1 MRMNPLGL
9 NHFRLRIGDTDALPQ
24 WLLIGLLS
32 GLLTGLLML
41 ALHHAITWPLQQGL
55 PAGDPENFE
64 ALPPL
69 ARLLLPMLGSL
80 VVGLVLWRFKSAAKV
95 GITHVLERLSYHQG
109 RMPLPNLLVQFVT
122 ASISLISGHSGGRE
136 GPAVHLGAAAS
147 SLLGQHLRLPNNS
160 LRTLIGCGTAA
171 AIAAAFNTPLAGIIF
186 AMEVVMMEYTVAGF
200 IPVMVAAITSALVL
214 RLSLGEYS
222 VFEVPAFEIQTLQEI
237 PFIIL
242 LGIVVGLLAVL
253 FSKLLV
259 AIGDWQKPPI
269 FVRLQIAG
277 VATGIA
283 ALWLPEIMG
292 LGYDT
297 VNQILSGQST
307 LEFLLILAVVKLLI
321 TAIAIGLGMPMGL
334 IGPTLFIGAAAG
346 AAMGVLGIAAAST
359 PVSDIGLYAM
369 LGMGAMMAATLQ
381 APLAALMALLEMT
394 LNANIILPGA
404 LAILS
409 ATLTYRYCFRQ
420 GSAFQAL
427 LLSRG
432 LDWRRAPLERFLERT
447 SVFALMLKNPPQSS
461 RYPEPTATQRLASS
475 EGDWILV
482 LDQGQPR
489 VCLARADLLLH
500 LQRLQ
505 EPATEFPG
513 ELKESLVRADLSL
526 TSQHSQHPQPLQEQ
540 QEQQEQQRPDPQQQK
555 PSTDKPDKP
564 GEPIDLLDIPALRLD
579 LAEISIQASLHEAL
593 QTLNLHNVD
602 ALCVLSHTQAPLGLL
617 LRTSIN
623 HHYMH
628 KKSE

>member
-1 MRMNPLGL
+1 MSLKPLGL

-41 ALHHAITWPLQQGL
+41 AFLQATTWPLQQAL
-55 PAGDPENFE
+55 PDGNPENFE

-80 VVGLVLWRFKSAAKV
+80 VVGLVLWRFASAAKV
-95 GITHVLERLSYHQG
+95 GIAHVLERLSYHQG
-109 RMPLPNLLVQFVT
+109 RMPLSNLLVQFFT

-200 IPVMVAAITSALVL
+200 IPVMVAAITSTLVL
-214 RLSLGEYS
+214 RLALGEYS
-222 VFEVPAFEIQTLQEI
+222 VFEVPAFEVQTLQEI

-242 LGIVVGLLAVL
+242 LGMIVGLLAVL

-259 AIGDWQKPPI
+259 VISGWQKPSI
-269 FVRLQIAG
+269 FIRLQIAG
-277 VATGIA
+277 VATGVA
-283 ALWLPEIMG
+283 ALLLPEIMG
-292 LGYDT
+292 IGYDT
-297 VNQILSGQST
+297 VNQILAGQGT
-307 LEFLLILAVVKLLI
+307 LKLLLILAAVKLLI
-321 TAIAIGLGMPMGL
+321 TAVAIGLGMPMGL

-346 AAMGVLGIAAAST
+346 AAMGTLGIAAAGT

-420 GSAFQAL
+420 GSAFQAML
-427 LLSRG
+427 FSRG
-432 LDWRRAPLERFLERT
+432 LDWQRAPLERFLERT
-447 SVFALMLKNPPQSS
+447 SVFALMLKDPPKSG
-461 RYPEPTATQRLASS
+461 RYLDPVAAQQLASAA
-475 EGDWILV
+475 GDWILV
-482 LDQGQPR
+482 LDQDQPKA
-489 VCLARADLLLH
+489 CLARADLLLH
-500 LQRLQ
+500 LQQRK
-505 EPATEFPG
+505 A
-513 ELKESLVRADLSL
+513 
-526 TSQHSQHPQPLQEQ
+526 Q
-540 QEQQEQQRPDPQQQK
+540 QQQSDPQQQE
-555 PSTDKPDKP
+555 STADKPDTP
-564 GEPIDLLDIPALRLD
+564 DQPIDLLDVPALRLD

-593 QTLNLHNVD
+593 QTLDQHDVD

-623 HHYMH
+623 HHYMY